1 MSETEVQSMPVQA
14 VASQPDRT
22 AELDAFNQIVSA
34 IRRLPEEVQ
43 LRVVKSALTFMGWAD
58 TFAKRSESAG
68 QSTSPSMPSSVASTF
83 SEDRNLS
90 PKAFMLEK
98 KPVTDIERVTCLAYY
113 LTHYRGT
120 PHFKTLDLSKL
131 NTDAAQTKFSNP
143 TVAVD
148 NATAAGLL
156 VQAGKGNKQL
166 SALGELYVQALP
178 DREAAKAAIS
188 HARPRRKNRRS
199 STGKNGD
206 ETEVESK

>member
-1 MSETEVQSMPVQA
+1 MSETEVQSMPVPT
-14 VASQPDRT
+14 VESRSDRT

-58 TFAKRSESAG
+58 AFAKRSEQVTQHSSASVPG
-68 QSTSPSMPSSVASTF
+68 SVASTF

-98 KPVTDIERVTCLAYY
+98 KPVTDVERITCLAYY
-113 LTHYRGT
+113 LTHYKGT

-131 NTDAAQTKFSNP
+131 NTDAAQIKFSNP
-143 TVAVD
+143 AVAAE
-148 NATAAGLL
+148 NATGAGPL
-156 VQAGKGNKQL
+156 VPAGKGTKQL
-166 SALGELYVQALP
+166 SALGELYVQSLP
-178 DREAAKAAIS
+178 DREAAKAAIA

-199 STGKNGD
+199 SPGKNGD
-206 ETEVESK
+206 ETESK